1 AKPRHA
7 PVLQRGRYRGQGE
20 GAKAAERQA
29 LSAGHHGSTSAGP
42 PGVVYAPAVSSSASA
57 ASAANRLSA
66 ACSAGTSG
74 TAAGSTTEGSPA
86 SSSAASGRLSLALGC
101 VSVWT
106 AALTARARLVYRVQG
121 PVMIFLT
128 TTAIEVDE
136 ELLTRCL
143 VLTVDEGREQTRA
156 IHERQRLLQTIEGLL
171 AKQER
176 GRVLSLHQNA

>member
-1 AKPRHA
+1 
-7 PVLQRGRYRGQGE
+7 
-20 GAKAAERQA
+20 
-29 LSAGHHGSTSAGP
+29 
-42 PGVVYAPAVSSSASA
+42 
-57 ASAANRLSA
+57 
-66 ACSAGTSG
+66 
-74 TAAGSTTEGSPA
+74 
-86 SSSAASGRLSLALGC
+86 
-101 VSVWT
+101 
-106 AALTARARLVYRVQG
+106 
-121 PVMIFLT
+121 MIFLT